1 MLIFMQEKSEIGL
14 DTFMIMRY
22 NSAILKKQASM
33 GEEKMK
39 KLISFVLCIA
49 MLTMAVAAFA
59 ADADTLTMAT
69 NASFPPYEFREGEDV
84 VGIDADIAAAVCEKL
99 GYKLKIDDME
109 FDSIIAAVQSGKA
122 DFAMAGMT
130 VTEERAQMVDFSDS
144 YATGIQAVVVKEG
157 SPITTVDD
165 LFVEGANYSVGV
177 QLSTTGDI
185 YVTGDI
191 EDKGLGKVMRFPNG
205 NEAVMA
211 LKNGKIDCVVIDN
224 EPAKAYVAAN
234 EGLKVLDT
242 QYAVEDYA
250 ACFAKDSELVA
261 KFNEA
266 LKELIEDGT
275 IKTIVEKYISAD
287 AE

>member
-1 MLIFMQEKSEIGL
+1 
-14 DTFMIMRY
+14 
-22 NSAILKKQASM
+22 
-33 GEEKMK
+33 MK
-39 KLISFVLCIA
+39 KLISFALCIA
-49 MLTMAVAAFA
+49 MLTMAVSAFA

-191 EDKGLGKVMRFPNG
+191 EEAGLGKVMRYPNG

-266 LKELIEDGT
+266 LKGLIEDGT
-275 IKTIVEKYISAD
+275 VKAIVDKYISA
-287 AE
+287 E

>member
-1 MLIFMQEKSEIGL
+1 
-14 DTFMIMRY
+14 
-22 NSAILKKQASM
+22 
-33 GEEKMK
+33 MK
-39 KLISFVLCIA
+39 KLISLVLCIA
-49 MLTMAVAAFA
+49 MMSMAVSAFA
-59 ADADTLTMAT
+59 ATEGTLIMAT
-69 NASFPPYEFREGEDV
+69 NASFPPYEYYDGETI
-84 VGIDADIAAAVCEKL
+84 VGIDAEIAAAVCEKM
-99 GYKLKIDDME
+99 GYELKIADME

-130 VTEERAQMVDFSDS
+130 VTDERKQMVDFSNS
-144 YATGIQAVVVKEG
+144 YATGIQAVVVKED

-177 QLSTTGDI
+177 QLTTTGDI

-191 EDKGLGKVMRFPNG
+191 EEAGLGKVQRYPNG

-211 LKNGKIDCVVIDN
+211 LMNGKIDCVVIDN

-234 EGLKVLDT
+234 QGLKVLDT

-250 ACFAKDSELVA
+250 ACFAKDSELVD
-261 KFNEA
+261 KFNAALEA
-266 LKELIEDGT
+266 LIADGS
-275 IKTIVEKYISAD
+275 IQSIIDKYINTA